1 MGVKVGALVYRPSG
15 PVQLD
20 LTPHLPSIH
29 DERHCGAVLRTGV
42 CAVCRNLIY
51 LFIGT
56 LASLFRPHPTILAFY
71 PWIHT
76 SAALVCF
83 DVYPLIF
90 ILVMLALRDLS
101 HIGTILVY
109 FISFWFY
116 FCSQYPLPAA
126 HCREDEPL

>member
-1 MGVKVGALVYRPSG
+1 MLVRLCTTH
-15 PVQLD
+15 PVLSS
-20 LTPHLPSIH
+20 LTLPHLLSIH
-29 DERHCGAVLRTGV
+29 DERHCAAVLRAGV

-51 LFIGT
+51 PSIGT
-56 LASLFRPHPTILAFY
+56 LSSFFSPHPIHSCFY

-76 SAALVCF
+76 SAALLCF

-109 FISFWFY
+109 FIS
-116 FCSQYPLPAA
+116 PLVLFLQPISSS
-126 HCREDEPL
+126 RGRPP